1 MFLPTSVLRQQQLSD
16 NDRRQT
22 HNGQFHLVGV
32 TWWQRVVVKDL
43 RLQEDVR
50 PLGKKLKSDSENE
63 H

>member
-22 HNGQFHLVGV
+22 HNKQFHLVGV